1 MKWVSRSLSKIGLDA
16 VPAVRRLIVAVIGV
30 TILLIGLALVVLP
43 GPAFVVVPVG
53 LAILASE
60 FAWARRLIRR
70 GRVLIEQTK
79 RSAPLAA
86 IGIRDDDEHA

>member
-60 FAWARRLIRR
+60 FAWARLIRR

>member
-1 MKWVSRSLSKIGLDA
+1 MKWVSRLMNKVGLDA
-16 VPAVRRLIVAVIGV
+16 VPKVRRLIVAVVGV

-43 GPAFVVVPVG
+43 GPAFIVIPVG

-70 GRVLIEQTK
+70 GRVLVEKAK
-79 RSAPLAA
+79 RSSPLAA
-86 IGIRDDDEHA
+86 ATNNKK